1 MMAKQKHINLLITA
15 LCSLFFYGSA
25 YAYECEGKLYD
36 EPSFLDEKQ
45 ELSIY
50 DKVYLIIICKNLPLG
65 NYELSVIWEN
75 PGGKV
80 IRMDTQTF
88 FVDDPGDRRSSFWL
102 ELLKKGPFERS
113 FTNTDFDRKNYGKWR
128 VISYLQNEI
137 IITKSFTM
145 K

>member
-88 FVDDPGDRRSSFWL
+88 FVDEPGDRRSSFWL
-102 ELLKKGPFERS
+102 KLLKKGPFERS

>member
-1 MMAKQKHINLLITA
+1 MMAKLKHNNLLITA
-15 LCSLFFYGSA
+15 LCSLFLYSSA
-25 YAYECEGKLYD
+25 YAYECEGKLFD
-36 EPSFLDEKQ
+36 EPSFLNEKQ

-50 DKVYLIIICKNLPLG
+50 DKVYLMIICKNLPRG

-75 PGGKV
+75 PEGKV

-88 FVDDPGDRRSSFWL
+88 FVDEPGDRRSSFWL
-102 ELLKKGPFERS
+102 KLIKKGPFERN
-113 FTNTDFDRKNYGKWR
+113 FTNTDFDREHYGKWR
-128 VISYLQNEI
+128 VISYLQDEI